1 MRLAVVSDEISAAGW
16 RLIGARIHIPEAG
29 THERCFHDALSDAD
43 VVLITAREAS
53 KVPASQLNAAL
64 FSYKPLVLVIA
75 DITHALAPANL
86 ENEVIRALG
95 VSL

>member
-29 THERCFHDALSDAD
+29 KQAQDFHAALSDAD

-53 KVPASQLNAAL
+53 KVPAAQLNAAL
-64 FSYKPLVLVIA
+64 FSFKPLVLVIP
-75 DITHALAPANL
+75 DIAHSLPPANL
-86 ENEVIRALG
+86 ENEIVRALG
-95 VSL
+95 VSP